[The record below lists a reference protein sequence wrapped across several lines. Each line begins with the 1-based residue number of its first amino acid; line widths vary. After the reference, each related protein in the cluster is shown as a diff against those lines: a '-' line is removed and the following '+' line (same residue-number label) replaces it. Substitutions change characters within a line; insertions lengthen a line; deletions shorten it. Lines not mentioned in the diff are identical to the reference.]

1 MSFTMKTN
9 PIRSYFPRASRIA
22 LLLTLLAVPGFCA
35 WQAGVARADITPAQP
50 IWMGG
55 YAARTHVSEGV
66 RQHIFVKALALKDD
80 KGAVTVLVTSDL
92 LGFPAEVSAPI
103 FSRVQQQFG
112 LPRERVVLNS
122 SHTHSAPVV
131 GHMLSPA
138 YPYGEAERKVVSDY
152 TAKLE
157 DQVVTAIGGAI
168 KNMAPAEL
176 SFEQGLAGVA
186 VNRRRVGHRDY
197 PGPVEQDVP
206 VLAVR
211 GSDHNLR
218 AIVFGY
224 ACHNTVLDDYE
235 INGDWAGYAQAAI
248 EQKYPG
254 ASAMFVQ
261 DCGADANPLPRRSV
275 ELAERYGDTV
285 ATAVDQVLHGKMRPV
300 EGPLTAAFVSVDL
313 PFQKAPSREEFEAR
327 THGKNAV
334 EQRHAKLMLQM
345 LDRDGK
351 LPDHHAYPIQVLKFG
366 NDMTFIALGGEVVVD
381 YSLRFKRQYGFDK
394 LWVAGYSNDVF
405 AYIPSVR
412 VLKEGGYEGGGAM
425 IAYGQPAPF
434 TPAVEEIIAKGVDS
448 LISEVAQK

>member
-1 MSFTMKTN
+1 MQINTV
-9 PIRSYFPRASRIA
+9 RAHISRIGCIVA
-22 LLLTLLAVPGFCA
+22 TGLLCAVSSFAA
-35 WQAGVARADITPAQP
+35 WQAGAARVDITPSQP

-80 KGAVTVLVTSDL
+80 TGAVTVLVTSDL
-92 LGFPAEVSAPI
+92 LGFPGEVSAPI
-103 FSRVQQQFG
+103 FSRVQQQFS

-138 YPYGEAERKVVSDY
+138 YPYGEAEIKVVKAY
-152 TAKLE
+152 TTKLQ
-157 DQVVTAIGGAI
+157 DQVVEVIGDAI
-168 KNMAPAEL
+168 KNLAPAEL
-176 SFEQGLAGVA
+176 SFEQGFAGVA
-186 VNRRRVGHRDY
+186 VNRRRVGHREY

-206 VLAVR
+206 VLVVKAP
-211 GSDHNLR
+211 DHSVR

-224 ACHNTVLDDYE
+224 ACHNTVLDDYQ
-235 INGDWAGYAQAAI
+235 INGDWAGYAQAAL

-261 DCGADANPLPRRSV
+261 DCGADANPMPRRSV
-275 ELAERYGDTV
+275 ELAERYGEIV
-285 ATAVDQVLHGKMRPV
+285 ATAVDQVLHGKMHAID
-300 EGPLTAAFVSVDL
+300 GPLTAAFVSVDL

-327 THGKNAV
+327 THAKNAL
-334 EQRHAKLMLQM
+334 EQRHARLMLQT

-351 LPDHHAYPIQVLKFG
+351 LPDHHAYPIQIWKFG

-381 YSLRFKRQYGFDK
+381 YSLLFKHKYGFDK

-412 VLKEGGYEGGGAM
+412 VLEEGGYEGGGAM

-434 TPAVEEIIAKGVDS
+434 TAAVEEIIANGVDS
-448 LISEVAQK
+448 LMTRVQQK

>member
-1 MSFTMKTN
+1 MQIK
-9 PIRSYFPRASRIA
+9 RIGYV
-22 LLLTLLAVPGFCA
+22 LAAGLFCAVSSTAA
-35 WQAGVARADITPAQP
+35 WQAGMSRVDITPAQA

-55 YAARTHVSEGV
+55 YAARTHPSDGV
-66 RQHIFVKALALKDD
+66 RQHIFVKALALKDER
-80 KGAVTVLVTSDL
+80 GAVTVLVTSDL
-92 LGFPAEVSAPI
+92 LGFPGEVSAPI

-122 SHTHSAPVV
+122 SHDHSAPVV

-138 YPYGEAERKVVSDY
+138 YPYAEADRRAISTY

-157 DQVVTAIGGAI
+157 DQVVESIGKAIQ
-168 KNMAPAEL
+168 NLAPAEL

-211 GSDHNLR
+211 APDNTLR

-224 ACHNTVLDDYE
+224 ACHNTVLDDYQ
-235 INGDWAGYAQAAI
+235 INGDWAGYAQA
-248 EQKYPG
+248 ELEKRYPG
-254 ASAMFVQ
+254 VSAMFVQ

-275 ELAERYGDTV
+275 ELAERYGETI
-285 ATAVDQVLHGKMRPV
+285 ATAVDQVLHAKMRRV
-300 EGPLTAAFVSVDL
+300 EGPLTAAFTSVDL
-313 PFQKAPSREEFEAR
+313 PFEKAPSHQELETRA
-327 THGKNAV
+327 HDKNALL
-334 EQRHAKLMLQM
+334 QRHAELMLQI

-351 LPDHHAYPIQVLKFG
+351 LPDHHSYPIQVWQFG
-366 NDMTFIALGGEVVVD
+366 KDMTFIALGGEVVVD
-381 YSLRFKRQYGFDK
+381 YSLRFKRKYGFDT

-405 AYIPSVR
+405 AYIPSLR
-412 VLKEGGYEGGGAM
+412 VLQEGGYEGGGAM

-434 TPAVEEIIAKGVDS
+434 TPDVEKIVAQGVDA
-448 LISEVAQK
+448 LVARVRQQ